1 MTGRAYR
8 DYLQDILAY
17 IEKAQNFMDEADYQT
32 FAQNEMQAEAVIRT
46 LEIIG
51 EAAKQIPDEERQRY
65 PHIPWRAIAGM
76 RDKLIHGYFV
86 VDLRRVWTTVQ
97 QDLDPLHQAVST
109 ILAEVDQNR

>member
-8 DYLQDILAY
+8 DYLQDILSY
-17 IEKAQNFMDEADYQT
+17 IEKAQSFMGEADYQA
-32 FAQNEMQAEAVIRT
+32 FAQNAMQTEAVIRT

-51 EAAKQIPDEERQRY
+51 EAVKHIPDEERERY

-86 VDLRRVWTTVQ
+86 VDLRRVWQTVQ
-97 QDLDPLHQAVST
+97 QDLMPLHQAVSEM
-109 ILAEVDQNR
+109 LAEIEEE